1 MSRVYFNGVGR
12 ISFNGTFL
20 SFVLDDTDQGEFGAP
35 NKTAVIE
42 LITELDAAEG
52 ICKYLLDEISKIKEI
67 QRTQENNPVKKQ
79 NSTDGDDIMERPPV
93 GAKIPMS
100 KYDHSD

>member
-20 SFVLDDTDQGEFGAP
+20 SFVLDDTYQDQSGTP
-35 NKTAVIE
+35 NKTAVTE

-52 ICKYLLDEISKIKEI
+52 ICKYLLEEISKIKEI
-67 QRTQENNPVKKQ
+67 QKRQK
-79 NSTDGDDIMERPPV
+79 TDPIKLGNTEGSDDLLERPPV
-93 GAKIPMS
+93 GAKISMS
-100 KYDHSD
+100 KHDHSD